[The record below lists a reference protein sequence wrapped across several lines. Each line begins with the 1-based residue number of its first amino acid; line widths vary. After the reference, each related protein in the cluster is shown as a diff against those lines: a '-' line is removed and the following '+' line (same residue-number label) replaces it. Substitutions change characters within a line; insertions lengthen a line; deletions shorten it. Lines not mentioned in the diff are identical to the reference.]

1 MENKLLEIINEILE
15 DEGLQPINSINK
27 DMDFRNDLEMDSFM
41 LADLT
46 VRIEDQ
52 FGVDI
57 FESGIVTNIGEIF
70 DILEGTN
77 E

>member
-1 MENKLLEIINEILE
+1 MENKLLEVINEILE
-15 DEGLQPINSINK
+15 DEGLQPIDSINK

-57 FESGIVTNIGEIF
+57 FESGIVTNIGEII
-70 DILEGTN
+70 DILEGKN

>member
-1 MENKLLEIINEILE
+1 MESKLLEIINGILE
-15 DEGLQPINSINK
+15 DEGLQPIDSIKK
-27 DMDFRNDLEMDSFM
+27 DIDFRNDLEMDSFM

-57 FESGIVTNIGEIF
+57 FESGIVTNVGEII
-70 DILEGTN
+70 DILEGKN